1 LGAGF
6 AIFGNKPSYSVY
18 KRRGWRKYT
27 SCNKREEFFMIE
39 DGKSKHMQEIQKN
52 KIEENEKENKNEENT
67 VKSEKMRFKNADQI
81 YE

>member
-1 LGAGF
+1 
-6 AIFGNKPSYSVY
+6 
-18 KRRGWRKYT
+18 
-27 SCNKREEFFMIE
+27 MIE